1 MLRHHEDN
9 FILSIT
15 QPQTNEAIG
24 QDSVH
29 QQDTFLNSFETTI
42 LNETVGFVN
51 LASVTVK
58 NVCRLEKL
66 QITNPQIIQLY

>member
-1 MLRHHEDN
+1 MLRGEDN

-29 QQDTFLNSFETTI
+29 QRDTFLNSFETTI
-42 LNETVGFVN
+42 LNEMVGFVN
-51 LASVTVK
+51 FLLQSKMSVD
-58 NVCRLEKL
+58 
-66 QITNPQIIQLY
+66 